1 MTFYE
6 SIANQCTQTLAV
18 WMFIATSGERAVYF
32 DPASTGTGVDPAFFV
47 TSFHQKKFFHE
58 T

>member
-32 DPASTGTGVDPAFFV
+32 DPASTAASTGKRVFLN
-47 TSFHQKKFFHE
+47 
-58 T
+58 

>member
-18 WMFIATSGERAVYF
+18 WMFIATYGERAVYF
-32 DPASTGTGVDPAFFV
+32 DPASTGKRVFLN
-47 TSFHQKKFFHE
+47 
-58 T
+58 

>member
-18 WMFIATSGERAVYF
+18 WMFIATSGAVSIKHGLRT
-32 DPASTGTGVDPAFFV
+32 AEHGLRTGYKIRTRYEMRTPD
-47 TSFHQKKFFHE
+47 
-58 T
+58 